1 MQYEVHN
8 PHGGGVN
15 RKPLQEQSTISW
27 LVFIILDYA
36 HQGTLSVKPPWGQNA
51 HQVSVTSV
59 LRVPLPLPLA
69 ARISV
74 SQAFLI
80 PKRCVWETVLVSEGT
95 SVWKT
100 HHFSVKT
107 FHFLPK
113 KS

>member
-8 PHGGGVN
+8 PHGGVN

-36 HQGTLSVKPPWGQNA
+36 HQGTLSVKPPWDQNA

-95 SVWKT
+95 PVWKT
-100 HHFSVKT
+100 HHFFCKNIPLS
-107 FHFLPK
+107 
-113 KS
+113 S